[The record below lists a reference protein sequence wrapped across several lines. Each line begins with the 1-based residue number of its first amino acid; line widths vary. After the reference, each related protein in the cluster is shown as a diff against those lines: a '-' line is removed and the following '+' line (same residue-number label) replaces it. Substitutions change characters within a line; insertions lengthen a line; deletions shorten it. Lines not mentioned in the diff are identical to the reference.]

1 MYWVLMVLNTDDGVV
16 RLQAQYRDVTIHWAS
31 NQDVWCKKTSINEPS
46 WCALHLQVSTSS
58 WVEIVVF
65 QNKPWST
72 IDSMHYCKL
81 TYIKKKERERD
92 NSYIYLLYSI
102 SAVNCH
108 AEKNYYLGFFSL
120 YGFICMLWSIAAK
133 NSSAPMKPYKAIA
146 FPSNMAT
153 RLTRRLLGIP
163 ISTCQY
169 PENIV
174 DHISTEFCLTR

>member
-1 MYWVLMVLNTDDGVV
+1 MMYWVLMVLNTDDGVV

-81 TYIKKKERERD
+81 IYIKKKREKE
-92 NSYIYLLYSI
+92 ITAIFTLLFFSCKL
-102 SAVNCH
+102 SCW
-108 AEKNYYLGFFSL
+108 EKLLFRFFSL

-146 FPSNMAT
+146 FPSNMST

>member
-46 WCALHLQVSTSS
+46 WCALHLRVSTSS

-92 NSYIYLLYSI
+92 NSKLSCWEKLLFRIFFHFMASFVCYEALQRKI
-102 SAVNCH
+102 LVPRWNHIKLLPFLLICPQDWR
-108 AEKNYYLGFFSL
+108 EDYLGFQSVHANTQKTL
-120 YGFICMLWSIAAK
+120 
-133 NSSAPMKPYKAIA
+133 
-146 FPSNMAT
+146 
-153 RLTRRLLGIP
+153 LTI
-163 ISTCQY
+163 
-169 PENIV
+169 
-174 DHISTEFCLTR
+174 

>member
-1 MYWVLMVLNTDDGVV
+1 MMYWVLMVLNTDDGVV

-81 TYIKKKERERD
+81 IYIFKKKRERD
-92 NSYIYLLYSI
+92 NSYIYFTLAI

-108 AEKNYYLGFFSL
+108 AEKNYYLGFFHFMASFVCYEAL
-120 YGFICMLWSIAAK
+120 QRKILVPRWNHIKLLPFLLIWPQDWREDYSGFQSVHANTQKTL
-133 NSSAPMKPYKAIA
+133 
-146 FPSNMAT
+146 
-153 RLTRRLLGIP
+153 LTI
-163 ISTCQY
+163 
-169 PENIV
+169 
-174 DHISTEFCLTR
+174 

>member
-81 TYIKKKERERD
+81 IYIKKKKRERE
-92 NSYIYLLYSI
+92 ITAIFTLLYFSCKL
-102 SAVNCH
+102 SCW
-108 AEKNYYLGFFSL
+108 EKLLFRFFFHFMASFVCYEALQRKILVPRWNHIKLLPFLLIWPQDWREDYLGFQSVHANTQKTL
-120 YGFICMLWSIAAK
+120 
-133 NSSAPMKPYKAIA
+133 
-146 FPSNMAT
+146 
-153 RLTRRLLGIP
+153 LTI
-163 ISTCQY
+163 
-169 PENIV
+169 
-174 DHISTEFCLTR
+174 